1 MPYKVILDPG
11 HGGSDPGAVY
21 QGRNEKDD
29 VLNLAQAV
37 GQILE
42 DNGYNVVFTRTTDVF
57 DTPFEK
63 AVIGNNSGADLFVSL
78 HRDASPEPNT
88 MDGVESLV
96 FSDDGIR
103 AEAARNINAELE
115 SAGFVNRGVKASPSL
130 IVLKRTKMPAV
141 LVEVGYLNS
150 EEDNRIFDANFD
162 MVARAIAD
170 GIMETLRNE
179 EPEEEQKLY
188 RVQVGAYRVSGLAN
202 QLLNQLLSE
211 GFPAFITYQD
221 GLYRVQV
228 GAFAL
233 LDNAVR
239 MEQTLRNWGYENRGN
254 RFIFLCFLHILS
266 GKIWLPLSRHQ
277 VR

>member
-1 MPYKVILDPG
+1 MMEGDFLLPYKVILDPG

-103 AEAARNINAELE
+103 AEACL
-115 SAGFVNRGVKASPSL
+115 
-130 IVLKRTKMPAV
+130 
-141 LVEVGYLNS
+141 
-150 EEDNRIFDANFD
+150 
-162 MVARAIAD
+162 
-170 GIMETLRNE
+170 
-179 EPEEEQKLY
+179 LY
-188 RVQVGAYRVSGLAN
+188 
-202 QLLNQLLSE
+202 
-211 GFPAFITYQD
+211 T
-221 GLYRVQV
+221 
-228 GAFAL
+228 
-233 LDNAVR
+233 
-239 MEQTLRNWGYENRGN
+239 
-254 RFIFLCFLHILS
+254 
-266 GKIWLPLSRHQ
+266 SRC
-277 VR
+277 V

>member
-239 MEQTLRNWGYENRGN
+239 MEQTLRNWGYNT
-254 RFIFLCFLHILS
+254 FITT
-266 GKIWLPLSRHQ
+266 
-277 VR
+277 